1 MSIKFI
7 LIYKDI
13 QFKYEIYKTYKERY
27 MLDLDFVRKQFP
39 AFSEPSLKGSAFF
52 ESAGGSYMCLQ
63 AMDRLERYFRQTKV
77 QPYHPYP
84 QAQLAGSQ
92 MDDAHIHFANWLNVS
107 QQEIYFGP
115 STSQNTFVL
124 SQAMLG
130 WLETGDE
137 VIVTNQ
143 DHESNSGVWRKLAQ
157 QGIVVKQWSVEPETG
172 SLKID
177 DLGVLITDKTKL
189 LVFPHCS
196 NILGEINPVAEIA
209 KLARK
214 SGVLTLVDGV
224 SYAGHGLPDVDAL
237 GVDIYLFSLYKVY
250 GPHQGI
256 MVVRENAAK
265 LLTNQGHYF
274 NTNLREKRL
283 TPAGPDHAQVA
294 AATGI
299 CDYLT
304 ALYDHHFEDKNAS
317 TKEKSY
323 ALHNLLMQSEKKVL
337 KPLLDFFNGHPMIR
351 IIGPNTVNDR
361 ASTVSII
368 IQGHSSMELASTLG
382 EQGIMCGAGHFYS
395 VRLLEAMGIDTQ
407 DGVLRF
413 SLVHYTSSQDVEQ
426 LITKLG
432 SIIK

>member
-1 MSIKFI
+1 
-7 LIYKDI
+7 
-13 QFKYEIYKTYKERY
+13 

-63 AMDRLERYFRQTKV
+63 VINRLERYFRQTKV

-137 VIVTNQ
+137 IIVTNQ

-157 QGIVVKQWSVEPETG
+157 QGIVVKQWNVEPETG

-177 DLGVLITDKTKL
+177 DLSVLITDKTKL

-196 NILGEINPVAEIA
+196 NILGEINPVAKIA
-209 KLARK
+209 KLAHEN
-214 SGVLTLVDGV
+214 GVLTLVDGV

-237 GVDIYLFSLYKVY
+237 DVDIYLFSLYKVY

-265 LLTNQGHYF
+265 LLSNQGHYF
-274 NTNLREKRL
+274 NASLREKRL

-294 AATGI
+294 AATGV

-304 ALYDHHFEDKNAS
+304 ALYNHHFEDKSVS
-317 TKEKSY
+317 TKEKSN
-323 ALHNLLMQSEKKVL
+323 AINNLLMQAEKKVL
-337 KPLLDFFNGHPMIR
+337 KPLLDFFDAHPMIR
-351 IIGPNTVNDR
+351 IIGPNTVKDR
-361 ASTVSII
+361 ASTVSIT
-368 IQGHSSMELASTLG
+368 IQGHSSMELANTLG

-413 SLVHYTSSQDVEQ
+413 SLVHYTSSKEVEQ

>member
-1 MSIKFI
+1 
-7 LIYKDI
+7 
-13 QFKYEIYKTYKERY
+13 

-63 AMDRLERYFRQTKV
+63 VMDRLERYFRQTKV
-77 QPYHPYP
+77 QPYHLYP

-92 MDDAHIHFANWLNVS
+92 MDDAHINFANWLNVS
-107 QQEIYFGP
+107 EKEIYFGP

-130 WLETGDE
+130 WLEKGDE
-137 VIVTNQ
+137 IIVTNQ

-157 QGIVVKQWSVEPETG
+157 QGIVVKQWNVEAETG

-177 DLGVLITDKTKL
+177 DLGVLITNKTKL

-214 SGVLTLVDGV
+214 NGVITLVDGV
-224 SYAGHGLPDVDAL
+224 SYAGHGLPDIDAL

-274 NTNLREKRL
+274 NASLREKRF

-323 ALHNLLMQSEKKVL
+323 ALHNLLMQAEKKVL
-337 KPLLDFFNGHPMIR
+337 KPLLDFFNSHPMIR

-368 IQGHSSMELASTLG
+368 IQGHSSMELANTLG

-395 VRLLEAMGIDTQ
+395 VRLLEAMGIDTKE
-407 DGVLRF
+407 GVLRF
-413 SLVHYTSSQDVEQ
+413 SLVHYTSSKEVEQ

>member
-1 MSIKFI
+1 
-7 LIYKDI
+7 
-13 QFKYEIYKTYKERY
+13 

-63 AMDRLERYFRQTKV
+63 VMDRLERYFRQTKV
-77 QPYHPYP
+77 QPYHLYP
-84 QAQLAGSQ
+84 QAQSAGRQ
-92 MDDAHIHFANWLNVS
+92 MDDAHIHFSNWLNVS
-107 QQEIYFGP
+107 EKEIYFGP

-130 WLETGDE
+130 WLEAGDE

-177 DLGVLITDKTKL
+177 DLGVLITEKTKL

-214 SGVLTLVDGV
+214 NGVLTLVDGV

-256 MVVRENAAK
+256 MVVRENAAE

-274 NTNLREKRL
+274 NASLREKRL

-304 ALYDHHFEDKNAS
+304 VLYDHHFEDKNAS

-323 ALHNLLMQSEKKVL
+323 ALHNLLMQAEKKVL
-337 KPLLDFFNGHPMIR
+337 KPLLDFFNSHPMIR
-351 IIGPNTVNDR
+351 IIGPNTVNAR

-368 IQGHSSMELASTLG
+368 IEGHSSLELASTLG

-413 SLVHYTSSQDVEQ
+413 SLVHYTSSKEVEQ